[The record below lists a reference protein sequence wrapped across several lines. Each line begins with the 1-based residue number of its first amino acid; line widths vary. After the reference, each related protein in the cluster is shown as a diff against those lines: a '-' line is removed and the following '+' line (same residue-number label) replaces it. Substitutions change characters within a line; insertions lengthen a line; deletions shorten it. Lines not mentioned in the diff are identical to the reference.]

1 VKTVSNQTSSKG
13 EKCHSRLHSCFAECF
28 LSHTRY
34 MLRLNEPLLD
44 NHDEMDEIL
53 EVETPFRKFP
63 LTSSTSLMYHPSIH
77 PGLKFGVPAV
87 LAFTFMLFLS
97 SNITVGASVD
107 LLLTRADGSKLTP
120 VINIYAFSL
129 GSTLREM
136 AKAGVYM
143 LMLLIAFCSGIWP
156 YAKIVLMVASWVT
169 STQRLSP
176 VMREKILYLLD
187 ALGKF
192 SLIDAYVLV
201 LMMIAFRYNLEF
213 EGVGALNVYV
223 TPKYGFYSFLFA
235 TIVSLISGHG
245 VLFLHRKTMIP
256 SIPVYSGRKESLSR
270 HVFDDKRGRGLVRL
284 TKRFRRAMLAAL
296 LLTFLLILVGVFQK
310 SFHFTFNGAA
320 GTALGV
326 DRIRSYSLITIGE
339 HIPHSVQDQSS
350 FGILWIQTSYFFFA
364 LVMPIVC
371 LISMAVLFL
380 APMTLE
386 RQEKVF
392 LVVEVTNAWS
402 AIEVFVIA
410 IV

>member
-1 VKTVSNQTSSKG
+1 
-13 EKCHSRLHSCFAECF
+13 
-28 LSHTRY
+28 

-44 NHDEMDEIL
+44 NHDGLDEIL

-63 LTSSTSLMYHPSIH
+63 FTSSTSLMYHPSIH
-77 PGLKFGVPAV
+77 PGLTFGVPAV
-87 LAFTFMLFLS
+87 LAFSFILFLS
-97 SNITVGASVD
+97 SNISVGTSVD
-107 LLLTRADGSKLTP
+107 LLLTRADGTSITP

-129 GSTLREM
+129 GSTISEM

-143 LMLLIAFCSGIWP
+143 LMLLITFCSGVWP

-169 STQRLSP
+169 STRRLSP
-176 VMREKILYLLD
+176 VRREKILYLVD

-201 LMMIAFRYNLEF
+201 LMMVAFRYKLEF

-235 TIVSLISGHG
+235 TIVSLVSGHA

-284 TKRFRRAMLAAL
+284 TKRFRRLILAVL
-296 LLTFLLILVGVFQK
+296 LIDFAFILVGGCLK

-320 GTALGV
+320 GTALGE
-326 DRIRSYSLITIGE
+326 DRIRSFSLITIGE
-339 HIPHSVQDQSS
+339 HIRHSVQDQSS
-350 FGILWIQTSYFFFA
+350 FGISWIQTTYFFFA

-371 LISMAVLFL
+371 LISMVALFL
-380 APMTLE
+380 APMTLK
-386 RQEKVF
+386 RQQKVF
-392 LVVEVTNAWS
+392 LIVEVSNAWS

-410 IV
+410 IL